1 MPLHG
6 KPPPGG
12 GIHIDR
18 HIISQDYIEPPILQ
32 RVRFVHSVSSQ
43 SALQSAS
50 SIFGCKNHATTLQ
63 PCLRLY
69 RHRQRHLYLRVFWCR
84 MQKLKK
90 YIIYCTHYTLFSF
103 FSILFGHCLQNTG
116 VCSVFSKIPSI
127 VVISSIKS
135 PAASKVIS
143 QNPLFTVQ
151 CLQFL
156 LACDPPLKNRL
167 FALLFSFQQAQDAQT
182 MERLKYLYLSFHC

>member
-12 GIHIDR
+12 GIYIDR

-69 RHRQRHLYLRVFWCR
+69 RHRQRHLYLRVFWCL
-84 MQKLKK
+84 MQKLKN
-90 YIIYCTHYTLFSF
+90 IYNILYTLHTF
-103 FSILFGHCLQNTG
+103 FFFFNLVWPLLTKHWCLQCFFKNT
-116 VCSVFSKIPSI
+116 VN
-127 VVISSIKS
+127 SS
-135 PAASKVIS
+135 
-143 QNPLFTVQ
+143 NF
-151 CLQFL
+151 
-156 LACDPPLKNRL
+156 
-167 FALLFSFQQAQDAQT
+167 
-182 MERLKYLYLSFHC
+182 FH